1 MTYKEC
7 LDYIRSDY
15 YRITGRKNVGL
26 FRMWSS
32 TLLDR
37 GFHFL
42 FWLRLSNCNNFLL
55 GGSGRILYQIIGNLT
70 HISIQ
75 RQTKIGYGFRIV
87 HNGPIVINVSATIGD
102 NIDIY
107 QNTTIGSMFMN
118 AAQIGDNVY
127 IGPSVCIV
135 EDVTIGNGV
144 TIGAGAVVVKDIEDG
159 CTVAGNPA
167 KIISHKEPG
176 RLIWK
181 RWSREWNKYHKE

>member
-55 GGSGRILYQIIGNLT
+55 GGIW
-70 HISIQ
+70 
-75 RQTKIGYGFRIV
+75 
-87 HNGPIVINVSATIGD
+87 
-102 NIDIY
+102 
-107 QNTTIGSMFMN
+107 QNTLSNYWKSNT
-118 AAQIGDNVY
+118 Y
-127 IGPSVCIV
+127 IYTTPD
-135 EDVTIGNGV
+135 EN
-144 TIGAGAVVVKDIEDG
+144 
-159 CTVAGNPA
+159 
-167 KIISHKEPG
+167 
-176 RLIWK
+176 RLWI
-181 RWSREWNKYHKE
+181 